1 MNNETQNICLN
12 GKGIFSSG
20 NCQIEKLFTVQREF
34 SHTVFSV
41 QEDEPK
47 EVFSSQFNIS
57 ELWSLSGQLEDGRDI
72 FAEQLMI
79 AKTGG
84 IDRYTEFTP
93 LASVVIGQS
102 SPSPLSEAQYPLVG
116 MFDGEFSIEDSG
128 WTIEVFKSDIDA
140 SYAKRKS
147 KAWRLP
153 LEGLTLRLKKT
164 HSTLDEYHEKAR
176 EIMLLLSLATGN
188 GVTSYRQIAYLDN
201 HQTMEVW
208 HKFTGDD
215 FGPGAIVPDFQLG
228 QFLGQVLPA
237 WRLWGQDKKTQ
248 ARLAIIYI
256 NLSGTGYLDT
266 RILQIGQA
274 WEFLAASWMPKDKLS
289 GPECDLRKRIM
300 TSYREWK
307 KEHPDTDPNGNWG
320 GRITFPFKWP
330 IAKRQIES
338 LAESGRISLSKIGLD
353 LEALKEIRD
362 SVAHTCKMS
371 LAQKKDNYQL
381 LSAAQFGLQLLLLTN
396 LGYSG
401 LVVTANEGWM
411 TFVPIDNFFK

>member
-1 MNNETQNICLN
+1 MNSEIQNICLN

-84 IDRYTEFTP
+84 IDSYTEFTP
-93 LASVVIGQS
+93 LARVVIGQS
-102 SPSPLSEAQYPLVG
+102 SPLPLSEAQYPLVG

-128 WTIEVFKSDIDA
+128 WTIEVLKSNIDA

-201 HQTMEVW
+201 QQTMEVW
-208 HKFTGDD
+208 HKFIGDD
-215 FGPGAIVPDFQLG
+215 FGPGAIVPDFKLG
-228 QFLGQVLPA
+228 KFLGEILPA
-237 WRLWGQDKKTQ
+237 WRLWEQDKKTQ

-266 RILQIGQA
+266 RIFQISQA
-274 WEFLAASWMPKDKLS
+274 WEFLAASWIPKGKLS
-289 GPECDLRKRIM
+289 SPECDLRKRIT

-307 KEHPDTDPNGNWG
+307 KEHPDIDPNGNWG
-320 GRITFPFKWP
+320 DRVTFPFKWP

-338 LAESGRISLSKIGLD
+338 LAESGRIDLSKIGLD
-353 LEALKEIRD
+353 LEALKKIRN
-362 SVAHTCKMS
+362 SVAHTGKMS

-381 LSAAQFGLQLLLLTN
+381 LSAAQFGLQLLLLAN

-401 LVVTANEGWM
+401 LVATANEGWK
-411 TFVPIDNFFK
+411 TYVPISNFFK